1 MSVLRQRVI
10 DTMTLA
16 GLSPRTQKAYLYQ
29 ITEASRYF
37 NQSPDCIR
45 RSEIQGYILYLI
57 RERRW
62 SWSSCRQS
70 VHALNFLFQKVLSR
84 GRLRVTLPHPN
95 KQQHIP
101 DLLYPEEVL
110 RLIDACE
117 RGKAKAAMML
127 AYATGMRVGE
137 VARLKVID
145 LDGNNSCIK
154 VREGKGCRDRYVLF
168 PESRKVQLREYW
180 KEYRPS
186 DFVIY
191 GLDKDRAIHTSTL
204 RRGVKLAAQ
213 QAGINKTVRF
223 HSLRHAFACHQLLAG
238 MPLPRL
244 QVLLGHQT
252 IQTTFRYLQ
261 WVAMMDHK
269 TQSSEDLLR
278 EIGKGDE

>member
-16 GLSPRTQKAYLYQ
+16 GLSPLTQKAYLYQ

-45 RSEIQGYILYLI
+45 RSEVQEYILYLI

-84 GRLRVTLPHPN
+84 GRLRVALPHPN
-95 KQQHIP
+95 KQQRIP

-110 RLIDACE
+110 RMIDACE

-168 PESRKVQLREYW
+168 PESLKIHLREYW